1 MVRLLHHGAAFCMLP
16 AVEQRLLSRPCC
28 QVRMACDGVAAAEPD
43 SLCTVAG
50 PVSGVEW
57 ATDDEVLYV
66 VANKHGRPFQV
77 LPTLPLAE
85 RHRAALPTNLVRYQD
100 EQLMMAICPA
110 CIPGGCVSA

>member
-1 MVRLLHHGAAFCMLP
+1 
-16 AVEQRLLSRPCC
+16 
-28 QVRMACDGVAAAEPD
+28 MACDDVAAAEPD
-43 SLCTVAG
+43 SLCTVTG

-85 RHRAALPTNLVRYQD
+85 RHHAALPTDLVRYQD
-100 EQLMMAICPA
+100 EQPTVAICLA
-110 CIPGGCVSA
+110 CIPGGCDSA